1 MNNSFTALDPNSASI
16 WGTHLVEGFSFLVS
30 QFSEFCYAMADLML
44 LCATYTADNLVCS
57 WGRGEDGQLGHGDAE
72 ERHLPTIISGLCDA
86 EISSITCGSDHTTA
100 YSNLTKTL
108 YSWGW

>member
-1 MNNSFTALDPNSASI
+1 MNNSFTALDPTLHQFGVHNWL
-16 WGTHLVEGFSFLVS
+16 WGFFFVS
-30 QFSEFCYAMADLML
+30 QFSEFCYSMADLML

>member
-1 MNNSFTALDPNSASI
+1 
-16 WGTHLVEGFSFLVS
+16 
-30 QFSEFCYAMADLML
+30 MADLML